1 MLPMRACVIQPV
13 RTSVYPIK
21 AMKDFGTCT
30 EVIKSRERLE
40 YRDPD
45 GGSADDWPAG
55 SFLVIGDAA
64 LELVDH

>member
-1 MLPMRACVIQPV
+1 MRACVIQPIC
-13 RTSVYPIK
+13 TSVHPVK
-21 AMKDFGTCT
+21 AMKDFRNCT
-30 EVIKSRERLE
+30 EVIKSREGLE

-45 GGSADDWPAG
+45 GASADDWPAG